1 MPRKPSLKKSKTAP
15 AKPVTNEAAFDAP
28 TTPAPEPTEAGLD
41 MKAGSEAA
49 PTFRVGD
56 YEVGDGY
63 FSELS
68 GHPDILY

>member
-1 MPRKPSLKKSKTAP
+1 MPHSCLPDPPTNPTDVNEAPLEPLHAP
-15 AKPVTNEAAFDAP
+15 APPTPEAQPEAP
-28 TTPAPEPTEAGLD
+28 
-41 MKAGSEAA
+41 

-68 GHPDILY
+68 GHPDIVY